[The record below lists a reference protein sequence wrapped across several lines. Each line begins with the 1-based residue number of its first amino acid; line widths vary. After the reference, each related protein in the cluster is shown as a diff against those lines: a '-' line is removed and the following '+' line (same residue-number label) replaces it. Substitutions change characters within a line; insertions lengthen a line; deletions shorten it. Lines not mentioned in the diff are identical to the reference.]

1 MAKVKIHIDPVTRI
15 EGHLKA
21 EVTVENGKVVD
32 AHITAAMYRG
42 FESILKGRDPL
53 DASQITQR
61 ICGVCPTSH
70 AIAASVAVE
79 QATETK
85 IPYNAVVTRNLIQA
99 ANCLQSHILHFY
111 HLAGQDFIQGPD
123 TAPFAPRFEYADL
136 RLDPA
141 TNQIGVDEYLEA
153 LEVRR
158 SCHSM
163 VALLAGR
170 MPHLHGV
177 VAGGATQIPSQE
189 TIADYKKRMQNVR
202 KFIEEKYIPM
212 VYTISAHY
220 RNLFD
225 MAHGTKNCMCVGA
238 YPKENGEMFFE
249 AGTYINGKDAKFDVA
264 GVTEDLRYSWFKN
277 INSGGNFRHST
288 NETDVNKSGAYSFA
302 KGLRYQG
309 HAMEVGPHAR
319 MWIGNKPLSPMGQAL
334 AKKTFNMDVKNM
346 RDLGIDMV
354 FSIMGRHLARAEEC
368 YQLIEIIEY
377 NLDKLQFG
385 EEVYTKVKM
394 KNGEGLAF
402 TEAPRGSLI
411 HYIDIKD
418 GLINNY
424 QLIPATLWNCAP
436 RDDAG
441 KRGPVEQALI
451 GVPMVDGSAVNVA
464 RVIRA
469 YDP

>member
-32 AHITAAMYRG
+32 AHLTAAMYRG
-42 FESILKGRDPL
+42 FETILKGRDPL
-53 DASQITQR
+53 DAPQITQR

-70 AIAASVAVE
+70 AIASSVAIE
-79 QATETK
+79 QATNTQ
-85 IPYNAVVTRNLIQA
+85 IPANAVASRNLIQA

-123 TAPFAPRFEYADL
+123 TAPFVPRFEFADL
-136 RLDPA
+136 RLDPT
-141 TNQIGVDEYLEA
+141 TNNIGVDEYLEA

-158 SCHSM
+158 TCHSM

-177 VAGGATQIPSQE
+177 AAGGVTQIPSKE
-189 TIADYKKRMQNVR
+189 TIEEYKIRLQSVR
-202 KFIEEKYIPM
+202 KFVEEKYIPM
-212 VYTISAHY
+212 VYTIGAHY

-238 YPKENGEMFFE
+238 YPQANGEMFFK
-249 AGTYINGKDAKFDVA
+249 AGTYINGKDADFDTELVS
-264 GVTEDLRYSWFKN
+264 EDLRYAWYKN
-277 INSGGNFRHST
+277 INSGANFREST
-288 NETDVNKSGAYSFA
+288 SETDVNKPGAYSFA
-302 KGLRYQG
+302 KGLRYGG

-319 MWIGNKPLSPMGQAL
+319 MWINNLPFSPMGQAL
-334 AKKTFNMDVKNM
+334 AKKTFGFEVKNT
-346 RDLGIDMV
+346 RDLGIDNV

-368 YQLIEIIEY
+368 YQLLAIIDE
-377 NLDKLQFG
+377 NLNRLQTG
-385 EEVYTKVKM
+385 EETFAKVQM
-394 KNGEGLAF
+394 KDGEGLAF

-411 HYIDIKD
+411 HYIDIQN

-424 QLIPATLWNCAP
+424 QLIPATLWNCSP
-436 RDDAG
+436 RDDKG
-441 KRGPVEQALI
+441 KRGAVEEALM

-469 YDP
+469 FDP